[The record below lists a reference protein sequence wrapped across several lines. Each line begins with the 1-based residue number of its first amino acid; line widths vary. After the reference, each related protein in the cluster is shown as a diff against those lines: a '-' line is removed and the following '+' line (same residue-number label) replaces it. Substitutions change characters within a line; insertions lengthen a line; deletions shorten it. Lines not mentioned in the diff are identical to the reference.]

1 MPRKHMTLCSCC
13 FRADNLQLLDTGTT
27 ICGSSVCVEMEQT
40 MRQYAKC
47 EVCNLDFLFNHLG
60 RMGRLRNTCSDV
72 CQVMLKS
79 KKAKNRYNAD
89 SEYRAALLDR
99 RQPFRQLGQLA
110 KIAESAK
117 KLAEL

>member
-1 MPRKHMTLCSCC
+1 
-13 FRADNLQLLDTGTT
+13 
-27 ICGSSVCVEMEQT
+27 
-40 MRQYAKC
+40 
-47 EVCNLDFLFNHLG
+47 
-60 RMGRLRNTCSDV
+60 
-72 CQVMLKS
+72 MLKS